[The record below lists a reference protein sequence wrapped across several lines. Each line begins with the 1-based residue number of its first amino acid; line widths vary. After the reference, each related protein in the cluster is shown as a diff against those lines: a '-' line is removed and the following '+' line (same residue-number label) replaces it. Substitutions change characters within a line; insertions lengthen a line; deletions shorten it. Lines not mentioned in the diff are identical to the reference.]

1 MTISTTTL
9 LNSFSGNGSVVDF
22 TYTYPIN
29 SASELLVII
38 KTDATGVET
47 TKTLTSDYTV
57 ALAGDSGGTVTMGT
71 APASGETL
79 FLIRN
84 TTKTQGTDLIENDP
98 FSAEGLEDSFDNL
111 QMQIQEVSNAVD
123 RSFKVSKTN
132 SITTSEITTSAAD
145 RANKILSFDA
155 SGNLEA
161 TAFTNLDTLDE
172 MTDVTITSVAD
183 NEVLAYDSSS
193 SKWINQ
199 TPAEASLVSLTGSET
214 LTNKTLTSPVI
225 NTSVSGT
232 AVLDEDD
239 MSSDSATKLA
249 TQQSIKAYVDS
260 KKADM
265 QFVLEDGDGTEVQIV
280 KDSEVKFVEGG
291 GIDINWTDTST
302 GSDADPFDLTFAID
316 STVTTL
322 TGSQTLTNK
331 TLTSPVLNTG
341 VSGTAVKDEDN
352 MASDSATHLATQQS
366 IKAYVDAVTTSLNAQ
381 DLDVSDGSS
390 AIAIDLDSETLG
402 ILGGTG
408 LTSAASGNNVTL
420 SVDAA
425 QTGITSVTNASLVL
439 GRDADNDI
447 DFTTDNQIT
456 FRVSAN
462 DGVVFKASGEIEAA
476 SLDISGDA
484 DIDGTLEADAIT
496 VNGTALNTVIA
507 GVTVTNATNA
517 VNSTHVSVADNES
530 TNEENLIPFIED
542 ASATGNVGLESDGD
556 FAYNPST
563 GTVSATIFKGNI
575 DAVDGDFDGTL
586 EADSITVGGTNL
598 TAIYS
603 PIAGSSNIV
612 TTGAL
617 NSGSITSG
625 FGNID
630 NGSSTIT
637 TTGAV
642 TAGSV
647 AIDNIT
653 IDGTEIDLSSGS
665 LTIDVAADIIL
676 DSDAANWRF
685 KDNGTAILEIGN
697 PSGPSLYASVSDSD
711 MHFKGNDG
719 GSAITALLLDMSD
732 AGKATFNNNVVV
744 NDRVQGASNL
754 VLNTV
759 DSNEKIHMDASGYMK
774 FETNGT
780 ERMRIDSSGEVGI
793 GTTSPA
799 DKLHVVGDVRFTGQ
813 LKLFDNQLVKMGDSE
828 DFAIYH
834 DTTAGNVIKSNTSD
848 MDILIQGNDGGSTIT
863 ALSFDMSAAGAA
875 TFNAGIT
882 VNGTTTVVDDISI
895 SGATPSITLTDT
907 DDNSDCM
914 VYQAAGNLYLEADKN
929 DEASNSFLRIAVD
942 DLDFVHVYNGSTVFN
957 ESSRDQD
964 FRVES
969 NSNTHMLFVDGGN
982 NRVGIG
988 TTPDLGAGL
997 HIRTADSGATNVSNA
1012 DDLVIEG
1019 SGVAGISIF
1028 TGTSSAGQINF
1039 GDSGANERGKLLY
1052 DHNGDY
1058 MAIHA
1063 NSGEKMRIDSSG
1075 NVGIGE
1081 SSPLGKLH
1089 VKSADSGASAHV
1101 SADELVVEG
1110 SANSGINILSGNSS
1124 EGGIY
1129 FGDDGDN
1136 DVGRIRYDHTNNSL
1150 DFFTNASERMS
1161 IDSSGNVLAGKTSSG
1176 LANAGVEL
1184 ASDKLSAT
1192 VNNATVAYLN
1202 RLTGDGIIVS
1212 FYQNTTEEG
1221 GIEVSGNTVNYSGFT
1236 GTHWSRLAD
1245 NSKPT
1250 ILRGT
1255 IMDSIDEMCDWYQAV
1270 ADVAESTDDEGNVT
1284 PAHTVKEPIALG
1296 DKSVGDAITFTS
1308 DGTEYTGTIVK
1319 EDDVKHTKC
1328 KVSDTADS
1336 KKVYGVFSN
1345 WDDADDGL
1353 DGDVNDMNI
1362 AQVGTY
1368 IIRVNRDE
1376 VVEAGDLL
1384 VSNGDGTAKLQDDDI
1399 IRSKTV
1405 AKVNSTVKIETYSDG
1420 SYTVPCTLHC

>member
-38 KTDATGVET
+38 KTDATGAET

-155 SGNLEA
+155 SGNVEA
-161 TAFTNLDTLDE
+161 TAFNNLDTLNE
-172 MTDVTITSVAD
+172 MTDVTITSPAD

-193 SKWINQ
+193 THFINQ

-225 NTSVSGT
+225 NTSVSGS

-239 MSSDSATKLA
+239 MSSDSATKIA
-249 TQQSIKAYVDS
+249 TQQSIKAYVDA

-642 TAGSV
+642 STGALSV
-647 AIDNIT
+647 T
-653 IDGTEIDLSSGS
+653 
-665 LTIDVAADIIL
+665 
-676 DSDAANWRF
+676 
-685 KDNGTAILEIGN
+685 
-697 PSGPSLYASVSDSD
+697 
-711 MHFKGNDG
+711 
-719 GSAITALLLDMSD
+719 
-732 AGKATFNNNVVV
+732 
-744 NDRVQGASNL
+744 GA
-754 VLNTV
+754 
-759 DSNEKIHMDASGYMK
+759 
-774 FETNGT
+774 
-780 ERMRIDSSGEVGI
+780 
-793 GTTSPA
+793 
-799 DKLHVVGDVRFTGQ
+799 
-813 LKLFDNQLVKMGDSE
+813 
-828 DFAIYH
+828 
-834 DTTAGNVIKSNTSD
+834 
-848 MDILIQGNDGGSTIT
+848 STIT
-863 ALSFDMSAAGAA
+863 TAD
-875 TFNAGIT
+875 N
-882 VNGTTTVVDDISI
+882 
-895 SGATPSITLTDT
+895 TDT
-907 DDNSDCM
+907 LSLVSTDADAEQGPVLRLTRDSSSPANNDVLGRIFFTGEDAGSNATNY
-914 VYQAAGNLYLEADKN
+914 VQLTSQATNVAEGSETANFQFEMFSGG
-929 DEASNSFLRIAVD
+929 SNVEFLK
-942 DLDFVHVYNGSTVFN
+942 FQGGTGTVFN
-957 ESSRDQD
+957 ESSNDLD

-969 NSNTHMLFVDGGN
+969 NGNTHMLFVDGADNHVNIGTSSDLGGVLNVDGQTFIQTADNSNTLTLISTDADATSGPRLAFQRQSSSPADSDILGQMYFTGKDSAGNNTDYATIKVATGDVTDGTEDGQIEFDVMTAGTAREYLRLASGSAPSVVINEDSQDIDFRVESNANTHMLFVDGGN
-982 NRVGIG
+982 NSIGINNS
-988 TTPDLGAGL
+988 TPASYDGG
-997 HIRTADSGATNVSNA
+997 A
-1012 DDLVIEG
+1012 DDLVVG
-1019 SGVAGISIF
+1019 DHSVSSQGITIASDDNSILYF
-1028 TGTSSAGQINF
+1028 ADGTSGDERYRGSIIYNHPADNFIIRTAGFNT
-1039 GDSGANERGKLLY
+1039 R
-1052 DHNGDY
+1052 
-1058 MAIHA
+1058 MT
-1063 NSGEKMRIDSSG
+1063 IDSTGAVTIPNQPAFSVKPSSNQT
-1075 NVGIGE
+1075 NVANNDTIAFGTEIFDQNADFASNTFTAPVTGRYQFNFMVRFDDIPE
-1081 SSPLGKLH
+1081 NLGYAM
-1089 VKSADSGASAHV
+1089 VD
-1101 SADELVVEG
+1101 
-1110 SANSGINILSGNSS
+1110 
-1124 EGGIY
+1124 
-1129 FGDDGDN
+1129 
-1136 DVGRIRYDHTNNSL
+1136 
-1150 DFFTNASERMS
+1150 
-1161 IDSSGNVLAGKTSSG
+1161 
-1176 LANAGVEL
+1176 
-1184 ASDKLSAT
+1184 
-1192 VNNATVAYLN
+1192 
-1202 RLTGDGIIVS
+1202 IVS
-1212 FYQNTTEEG
+1212 SNREY
-1221 GIEVSGNTVNYSGFT
+1221 FT
-1236 GTHWSRLAD
+1236 WLSPGTHDEAIGFYSFAGSFLVD
-1245 NSKPT
+1245 
-1250 ILRGT
+1250 
-1255 IMDSIDEMCDWYQAV
+1255 MDA
-1270 ADVAESTDDEGNVT
+1270 
-1284 PAHTVKEPIALG
+1284 
-1296 DKSVGDAITFTS
+1296 
-1308 DGTEYTGTIVK
+1308 
-1319 EDDVKHTKC
+1319 
-1328 KVSDTADS
+1328 
-1336 KKVYGVFSN
+1336 
-1345 WDDADDGL
+1345 
-1353 DGDVNDMNI
+1353 ND
-1362 AQVGTY
+1362 
-1368 IIRVNRDE
+1368 
-1376 VVEAGDLL
+1376 
-1384 VSNGDGTAKLQDDDI
+1384 TAKLTYQEGDGGTTGQADV
-1399 IRSKTV
+1399 S
-1405 AKVNSTVKIETYSDG
+1405 ANNSYFSGYLV
-1420 SYTVPCTLHC
+1420 C